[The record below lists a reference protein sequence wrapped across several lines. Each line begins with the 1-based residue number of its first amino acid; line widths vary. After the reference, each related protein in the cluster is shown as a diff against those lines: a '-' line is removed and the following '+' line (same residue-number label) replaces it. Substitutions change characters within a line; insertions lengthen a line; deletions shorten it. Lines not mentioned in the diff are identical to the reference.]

1 MKKNHMSYFL
11 HYADDDY
18 YMKTLVK
25 NTGRTQHH
33 LFSVDCPSD
42 IGSAIQGY
50 GRKWSVWI
58 SGEQP
63 STVIKLRDKIET
75 EEEAMELLWE
85 NRHRAVR
92 RIR

>member
-18 YMKTLVK
+18 YMKTLVY

-33 LFSVDCPSD
+33 LYSENCPD
-42 IGSAIQGY
+42 HIGSAIQGY
-50 GRKWSVWI
+50 GRKWFVSINGEDPSV
-58 SGEQP
+58 G
-63 STVIKLRDKIET
+63 IKLGDKVET

>member
-1 MKKNHMSYFL
+1 MKKNHMSYFR

-18 YMKTLVK
+18 FMKTLVYR
-25 NTGRTQHH
+25 TGRTQHH
-33 LFSVDCPSD
+33 LFSVDCPSN

-50 GRKWSVWI
+50 GRKWSIYVK
-58 SGEQP
+58 GECP
-63 STVIKLRDKIET
+63 STGIGLGDKVET